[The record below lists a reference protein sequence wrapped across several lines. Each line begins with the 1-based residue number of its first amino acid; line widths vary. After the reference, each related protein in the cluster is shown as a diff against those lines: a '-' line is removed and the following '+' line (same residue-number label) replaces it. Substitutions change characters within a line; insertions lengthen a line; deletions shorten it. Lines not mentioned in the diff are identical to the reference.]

1 MKYTISVK
9 DYVQYKNYKHLQTL
23 LYMQNQKKI
32 VLSVLLA
39 GTILSSSLLAFN
51 YSPIASSVNAAMGN
65 NELPVIIKMK
75 TNKDFST
82 KKMKTKD
89 IDKLR
94 NNPDV
99 EYIEVDE
106 LQQTQLESVTYQE
119 ATVKAPLAWPKLT
132 SVTSKILL
140 AVCDTGVES
149 THSDLQ
155 ENLRKDLGYD
165 IYNNTAVGWDVV
177 QNPHGTMVSGTIA
190 ATTNNDTGTRGIAT
204 KVEIMPLK
212 ISFDSTG
219 SSYLSTMATCIKY
232 AADKGAKVVNVSYS
246 GLASRTIQDAA
257 SYAMSKNTNVV
268 FAMGNEN
275 KVLTNNNNS
284 NIIAVMA
291 TDSNNSKAYFSNT
304 GKPVDLA
311 APGVGIL
318 TTTTGNGYATVSG
331 TSFSSPISA
340 GIIAMAR
347 AKDPSLTASSVV
359 DNLKTYTNDLGSA
372 GYDTTFGHGLIDA
385 DKTVR

>member
-1 MKYTISVK
+1 
-9 DYVQYKNYKHLQTL
+9 
-23 LYMQNQKKI
+23 MQNPKTITKI
-32 VLSVLLA
+32 TLSVLLV
-39 GTILSSSLLAFN
+39 GIILSLVLN
-51 YSPIASSVNAAMGN
+51 YSPLISTVNAAIGN
-65 NELPVIIKMK
+65 DELPVIVKMK
-75 TNKDFST
+75 KNKDFST
-82 KKMKTKD
+82 KKIKSKD

-94 NNPDV
+94 NSPGV
-99 EYIEVDE
+99 EYVEIDE
-106 LQQTQLESVTYQE
+106 LQKTQIENVTYQE
-119 ATVKAPLAWPKLT
+119 ATVKAPLAWPKMT
-132 SVTSKILL
+132 SVTSKTLV

-165 IYNNTAVGWDVV
+165 IYNNKATGWDTI
-177 QNPHGTMVSGTIA
+177 QNPHGTMVSGVIA
-190 ATTNNDTGTRGIAT
+190 STANNDLGTRGVAT

-268 FAMGNEN
+268 FAMGNSN
-275 KVLTNNNNS
+275 QVLTNNNNA

-291 TDSNNSKAYFSNT
+291 TDSNNNKASFSNT
-304 GKPVDLA
+304 GKPVDIA
-311 APGVGIL
+311 APGVAIL

-331 TSFSSPISA
+331 TSFSSPIST

-347 AKDPSLTASSVV
+347 GKNPALTASNIVS
-359 DNLKTYTNDLGSA
+359 NIKTFTNDLGAA

-385 DKTVR
+385 GKTVK

>member
-1 MKYTISVK
+1 
-9 DYVQYKNYKHLQTL
+9 
-23 LYMQNQKKI
+23 MQKPKKI
-32 VLSVLLA
+32 TKITFSVLLI
-39 GTILSSSLLAFN
+39 GITLSLALNFA
-51 YSPIASSVNAAMGN
+51 PIVSSVNAAMGN
-65 NELPVIIKMK
+65 EELPVIIKMK
-75 TNKDFST
+75 NDKDFST

-94 NNPDV
+94 NSPDV
-99 EYIEVDE
+99 EYVEIDE
-106 LQQTQLESVTYQE
+106 LQNTQVENVTYQE
-119 ATVKAPLAWPKLT
+119 ATVKAPLAWPKMTLLT
-132 SVTSKILL
+132 SKTLV

-165 IYNNTAVGWDVV
+165 IYNNTVTGWDFI

-190 ATTNNDTGTRGIAT
+190 ATANNDVGTRGIAT

-275 KVLTNNNNS
+275 KVLTNSNNT

-291 TDSNNSKAYFSNT
+291 TDSSNNKASFSNT

-311 APGVGIL
+311 APGVAIL

-331 TSFSSPISA
+331 TSFSSPIAA
-340 GIIAMAR
+340 GVIAMAR
-347 AKDPSLTASSVV
+347 GKNPTLTASNIVS
-359 DNLKTYTNDLGSA
+359 NLKTYTNDLGAA

-385 DKTVR
+385 DKTVK